1 MVADGIYLFLR
12 LLHPLIVSMR
22 TSMCLQGSE
31 MAQGVSVKT
40 GNPMCM
46 PSRQIRTLAKPPFL
60 PYVEQ
65 NTQEPHA
72 IGSRVV
78 SL

>member
-1 MVADGIYLFLR
+1 
-12 LLHPLIVSMR
+12 
-22 TSMCLQGSE
+22 
-31 MAQGVSVKT
+31 MAQGVSVKISH
-40 GNPMCM
+40 PMCM
-46 PSRQIRTLAKPPFL
+46 PSRQIRTLATPPFL

-65 NTQEPHA
+65 ITQEPHV